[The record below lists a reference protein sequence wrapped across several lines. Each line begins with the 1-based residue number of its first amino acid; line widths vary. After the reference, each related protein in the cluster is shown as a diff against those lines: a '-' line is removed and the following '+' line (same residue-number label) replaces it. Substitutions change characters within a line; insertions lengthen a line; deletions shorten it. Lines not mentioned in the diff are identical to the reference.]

1 MRKKNKEYAESQITT
16 VCIIGFTLYFPRK
29 HNLKKSF
36 LYHQIFLQFLCI
48 AGYLKHSN
56 DT

>member
-56 DT
+56 DA